1 MNIMDT
7 SEICKTAENLAFL
20 LREVCTQRGM
30 VEGEIADLEREH
42 NNIIHLLERNGCLY
56 DERARLATQL
66 ARIRRKRRALKD
78 WLKAND
84 PYFKYLGGDNG
95 KKIQNM
101 IDNFVGIG
109 RRVSP

>member
-1 MNIMDT
+1 MNTMDT

-42 NNIIHLLERNGCLY
+42 NNIIHLFGLY
-56 DERARLATQL
+56 AERARLSTQL